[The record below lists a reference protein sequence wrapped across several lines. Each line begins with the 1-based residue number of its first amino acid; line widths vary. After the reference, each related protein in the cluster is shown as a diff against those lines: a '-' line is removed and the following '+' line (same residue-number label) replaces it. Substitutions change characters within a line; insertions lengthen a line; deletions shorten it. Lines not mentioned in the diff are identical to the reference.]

1 MSYEIMIPDAAELPA
16 HIINTELARQA
27 NEAAAAGISTGFPA
41 RIKMSGKQFVL
52 VDGNGDEKPIPMG
65 KLFKG
70 PDDNLYLR
78 TVVLAA
84 KPELQ
89 KRWYAT
95 KFDPSKEGQ
104 APDCFSND
112 GVTPDASIPTPQ
124 CASCVNCPHNAFGSA
139 VGADGKAG
147 NGKACTDNKIIATFI
162 PPLAK
167 GEASPGVHELKIT
180 PASLKNWALYVKA
193 LTNKGIPVGNV
204 FTLVRFVDEATFP
217 VMTFQY
223 GGALP
228 EASVN
233 QLAALAQEQET
244 QDIVTQRMTYTAKGG
259 DAPSNTAAPQTT
271 KPEQPAQPAADD
283 LGLGEPAQAASAAP
297 ADDLGLGTQAA
308 QPEPEA
314 QEQPAAPEISDA
326 ELAASL
332 GL

>member
-70 PDDNLYLR
+70 PDDNLYLK

-84 KPELQ
+84 KPEIQ

-112 GVTPDASIPTPQ
+112 GVKPDASIPTPQ
-124 CASCVNCPHNAFGSA
+124 CDNCAQCPFNAFGSS
-139 VGADGKAG
+139 VVDGKATG
-147 NGKACTDNKIIATFI
+147 GKACSDNKILAVFV
-162 PPLAK
+162 PPLVK
-167 GEASPGVHELKIT
+167 GEASPGVHELKIA
-180 PASLKNWALYVKA
+180 PASLKNWGLYVKA

-204 FTLVRFVDEATFP
+204 FTLVRFVDEQTFP
-217 VMTFQY
+217 VLTFQY
-223 GGALP
+223 GGAIP
-228 EASVN
+228 EGSLN
-233 QLAALAQEQET
+233 QLAALSQEPET
-244 QDIVTQRMTYTAKGG
+244 LEIVQQRITYSVKGG
-259 DAPSNTAAPQTT
+259 QIPVPET
-271 KPEQPAQPAADD
+271 KPSAK
-283 LGLGEPAQAASAAP
+283 SAAKKEEEP
-297 ADDLGLGTQAA
+297 ADDLGLGAALATQVASEK
-308 QPEPEA
+308 EPT
-314 QEQPAAPEISDA
+314 PPVEISDA
-326 ELAASL
+326 ELAAEL